1 MAAPS
6 RMYWEGKR
14 VIVTGGNGFL
24 GTYICE
30 MLCDLGAKMFVP
42 RSVRYDLRY
51 KEACN
56 LMFKDFPKP
65 DVVLHLA
72 ARVGGIGATAANPA
86 GSFYDNL
93 SMGMNLIHS
102 AYLNNVGKLICMG
115 SVCAYPL
122 SAPVPTHE
130 HHLWKGY
137 PEETNAPYGI
147 AKRTL
152 HTMLDAYHKQYGLKS
167 VYILLANL
175 YGPGDDF
182 NESTSHVIPALI
194 KKCLDAKAHSDGG
207 ISVWGSGSASRDFL
221 YVKDAAEGILLAAE
235 KLEAPEPINIA
246 GGQEMPIS
254 GLVEIIKAATEFHGD
269 TAYDRS
275 RPDGQPRRAF
285 NTWRAEKELGWQA
298 GTSLAEG
305 LRQTVAWYQK
315 HNQPVKVAA

>member
-1 MAAPS
+1 MSVPS
-6 RMYWEGKR
+6 KAYWQGKR

-24 GTYICE
+24 GTHVCS
-30 MLCDLGAKMFVP
+30 MLADLGAKLFVP
-42 RSVRYDLRY
+42 RSVQYDLRY

-56 LMFKDFPKP
+56 QMFTDFKKP
-65 DVVLHLA
+65 DIVLHLA

-93 SMGMNLIHS
+93 SMGVNLIHS
-102 AYLNNVGKLICMG
+102 AYLHNVGKFVCMG

-122 SAPVPTHE
+122 HSPVPTHE

-152 HTMLDAYHKQYGLKS
+152 HTMLEAYHKQHGFKS

-175 YGPGDDF
+175 YGIGDDF
-182 NESTSHVIPALI
+182 NEDTSHVIPALI
-194 KKCLDAKAHSDGG
+194 KKCLDAKCMGDGG

-221 YVKDAAEGILLAAE
+221 FVRDAAEGVLLAAE
-235 KLEAPEPINIA
+235 KLDTPEPINIA

-254 GLVEIIKAATEFHGD
+254 GLVELIKQACDFHGD
-269 TAYDRS
+269 VAYDRS
-275 RPDGQPRRAF
+275 KPDGQPRRAF
-285 NTWRAEKELGWQA
+285 NTWRAEKELGWQES
-298 GTSLAEG
+298 TPLADG
-305 LRQTVAWYQK
+305 LRQTVEWYKEQC
-315 HNQPVKVAA
+315 AS